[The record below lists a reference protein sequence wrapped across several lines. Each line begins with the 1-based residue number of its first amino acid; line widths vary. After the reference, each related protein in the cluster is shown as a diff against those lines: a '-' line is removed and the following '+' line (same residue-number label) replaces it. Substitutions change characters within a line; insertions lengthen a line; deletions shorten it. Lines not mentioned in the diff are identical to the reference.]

1 MNFKYNNHCLFSTIS
16 RMNYSDHLL
25 IRLSVKSAIA
35 KLSFEKPITLPK
47 NNNQPKKHTWAG
59 IVTFTR
65 IVAGAPNDC
74 FLYNICSEKQTLPE
88 IFYYLRTA
96 TNF

>member
-16 RMNYSDHLL
+16 RYHLL
-25 IRLSVKSAIA
+25 IRLRVKSAIA

-47 NNNQPKKHTWAG
+47 NNNQPKKHTWAR
-59 IVTFTR
+59 TFTR
-65 IVAGAPNDC
+65 TVAGAPNDC

-88 IFYYLRTA
+88 FFYYFRTA